1 MKKRE
6 APASTGIS
14 YLVKKRRFMYTPENT
29 YVAIMAGGVGSRF
42 WPASREAMPKQFLD
56 ILGVGKSLLQLT
68 FDRFR
73 PLCPVANIYI
83 VTNAAYRDLVLEQL
97 PDIQPAQILA
107 EPSRN
112 NTAPCV
118 AYTALKLHALNPNA
132 NLVVAPSDHIIL
144 QEDTFLD
151 DLRYALE
158 FTSSH
163 DALLTLGIQPTRPDT
178 GYGYIQYDSSPLLRR
193 GAGGEAN
200 LRIPEKFPYE
210 TAQPLDTEAG
220 LPLTPSKGGGT
231 DHPQTEETD
240 SSPLLRRGAGGEA
253 SPQIPEKFPY
263 ETAQPLDTEAGLPLT
278 PSEGGG
284 TDHPQ
289 PEETNSS
296 PLLRRGAGGEASP
309 QIPEKFPYET
319 ANPRAYKFLK
329 KMAALQKE
337 NPTEAETY
345 LWEKIRNKKLGGY
358 KFRRQHIIDRF
369 IADFI
374 CLDKKFIIEVDGKIH
389 QLPDVKF
396 RDEERTAILNEFGF
410 EVLRLSNEQILKGG
424 DALLERLKRTLDS
437 SGLPLTPSK
446 GGGTDHPQ
454 PEETNSSPLL
464 RRGAGGEAS
473 PQIPEKFP
481 YETAQPLDTEAGLPL
496 TPSKGGGTDQS
507 VSGAGGEAHK
517 VLRFTEKPPLDK
529 AREFLAAGN
538 YLWNAGIFIWST
550 ESLLAAFRDH
560 AAGIYDILAKGMPY
574 YNTSGEQVFIDQAYP
589 ETPNISIDYAI
600 LEKADNVY
608 TIPTAFGWSDLGTW
622 ASLHAEAPKTDH
634 HNALNADPALL
645 FDVHNSLIRAPK
657 NKLVVIKDLNNFIVV
672 DEGDVLLI
680 WPKDQEQEI
689 KAITAQIKAM
699 DLGKLL

>member
-1 MKKRE
+1 M
-6 APASTGIS
+6 GIL
-14 YLVKKRRFMYTPENT
+14 YLVKKRRLMYTPENT

-73 PLCPVANIYI
+73 PLCPVTNIYI
-83 VTNAAYRDLVLEQL
+83 VTNAAYRELVLEQL
-97 PDIQPAQILA
+97 PEIQPTQILA

-118 AYTALKLHALNPNA
+118 AYTALKLHALNPKA

-163 DALLTLGIQPTRPDT
+163 EALLTLGIQPTRPDT
-178 GYGYIQYDSSPLLRR
+178 GYGYIQYD
-193 GAGGEAN
+193 
-200 LRIPEKFPYE
+200 
-210 TAQPLDTEAG
+210 
-220 LPLTPSKGGGT
+220 
-231 DHPQTEETD
+231 
-240 SSPLLRRGAGGEA
+240 
-253 SPQIPEKFPY
+253 
-263 ETAQPLDTEAGLPLT
+263 
-278 PSEGGG
+278 
-284 TDHPQ
+284 
-289 PEETNSS
+289 SS

-337 NPTEAETY
+337 NPTKAETY

-374 CLDKKFIIEVDGKIH
+374 CLEKKFIIEVDGKIH
-389 QLPDVKF
+389 QLPDVKL
-396 RDEERTAILNEFGF
+396 RDEERTAILNELGF
-410 EVLRLSNEQILKGG
+410 EVLRLSNEDIFNGG
-424 DALLERLKRTLDS
+424 SELLEKLKRMLDS
-437 SGLPLTPSK
+437 LGLPLTPSK
-446 GGGTDHPQ
+446 GGGTEQ
-454 PEETNSSPLL
+454 PPAEETNLSPLP

-473 PQIPEKFP
+473 LRIPEKFP
-481 YETAQPLDTEAGLPL
+481 YEATQPLDTDAGLPL
-496 TPSKGGGTDQS
+496 TPSKGGGTGQS
-507 VSGAGGEAHK
+507 VRGAGGEASK

-550 ESLLAAFRDH
+550 ESLLASFEEH
-560 AAGIYDILAKGMPY
+560 AADIYAILAKGMPY
-574 YNTSGEQVFIDQAYP
+574 YNTSGEQAFIDQAYP
-589 ETPNISIDYAI
+589 QTPNISIDYAI
-600 LEKADNVY
+600 LEKAANVY

-699 DLGKLL
+699 DLGRLL

>member
-1 MKKRE
+1 MKKRDIQ
-6 APASTGIS
+6 ASMGIL
-14 YLVKKRRFMYTPENT
+14 YLVKKRRLMYTPENT

-73 PLCPVANIYI
+73 PLCPVTNIYI
-83 VTNAAYRDLVLEQL
+83 VTNAAYRELVLEQL
-97 PDIQPAQILA
+97 PEIQPTQILA

-118 AYTALKLHALNPNA
+118 AYTALKLHALNPKA

-163 DALLTLGIQPTRPDT
+163 EALLTLGIQPTRPDT

-193 GAGGEAN
+193 GAGGEASPQ
-200 LRIPEKFPYE
+200 IPEKFPYE
-210 TAQPLDTEAG
+210 TTQPLDTDAG

-231 DHPQTEETD
+231 DQPQADETD

-263 ETAQPLDTEAGLPLT
+263 EATQPLDADAGLPLT
-278 PSEGGG
+278 PSKGGG
-284 TDHPQ
+284 TEQ
-289 PEETNSS
+289 PPAEETNLS

-337 NPTEAETY
+337 NPTKAETY

-374 CLDKKFIIEVDGKIH
+374 CLEKKFIIEVDGKIH
-389 QLPDVKF
+389 QLPDVKL
-396 RDEERTAILNEFGF
+396 RDEERTAILNELGF
-410 EVLRLSNEQILKGG
+410 EVLRLSNEDIFNGG
-424 DALLERLKRTLDS
+424 SELLEKLKRMLDS
-437 SGLPLTPSK
+437 LGLPLTPSK
-446 GGGTDHPQ
+446 GGGTEQ
-454 PEETNSSPLL
+454 PPAEETNLSPLP

-481 YETAQPLDTEAGLPL
+481 YEATQPLDTDAGLPL
-496 TPSKGGGTDQS
+496 TPSKGGGTGQS
-507 VSGAGGEAHK
+507 VRGAGGEASK

-538 YLWNAGIFIWST
+538 FLWNAGIFIWST
-550 ESLLAAFRDH
+550 ESLLASFEEH
-560 AAGIYDILAKGMPY
+560 AADIYAILAKGMPY
-574 YNTSGEQVFIDQAYP
+574 YNTSGEQAFIDQAYP
-589 ETPNISIDYAI
+589 QTPNISIDYAI
-600 LEKADNVY
+600 LEKAANVY

-699 DLGKLL
+699 DLGRLL